1 MPTVLKTIFLLLC
14 NHIYSF
20 TVVRS
25 IANSFPSHI
34 PARYSYARCLSSF
47 LKRPKKYFLLYT
59 LLLLYS
65 YRADLICCWTVN
77 ITLIFKKRD
86 TGISVIFLHRYRR
99 TFERYQKR
107 AVFSSDIY
115 MFILKNHW
123 MMEKEGMFSK
133 NCTSISAWN
142 GLCCKKCILWR
153 MGKRFEYFS
162 VLSSLSSLRVFV
174 VYKLTRCFDELP
186 FIHVFLL

>member
-107 AVFSSDIY
+107 AALSSDIY
-115 MFILKNHW
+115 ICLYWRIIEWWKKRGCFQKIAPQFQPEMGCVAKNVYY
-123 MMEKEGMFSK
+123 EGWAK
-133 NCTSISAWN
+133 DLNISQSYPHFPVSEC
-142 GLCCKKCILWR
+142 L
-153 MGKRFEYFS
+153 
-162 VLSSLSSLRVFV
+162 
-174 VYKLTRCFDELP
+174 
-186 FIHVFLL
+186 